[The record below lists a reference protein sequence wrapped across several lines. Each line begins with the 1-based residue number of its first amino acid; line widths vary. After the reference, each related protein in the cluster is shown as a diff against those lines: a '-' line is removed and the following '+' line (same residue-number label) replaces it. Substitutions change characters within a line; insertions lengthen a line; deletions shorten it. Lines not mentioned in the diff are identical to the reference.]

1 MKDGFLKFKVFPTEK
16 MPRCAMESNIYLH
29 FGINSWYIYIGKMFP
44 YMEHIWVRDFPSGNP
59 SGNPDFAAPVGI
71 STEALLQ
78 AAASGSAV
86 AALPVASWLSKV
98 NFESSSDSK
107 KEGSLSHGS

>member
-1 MKDGFLKFKVFPTEK
+1 MKDGFLKFKISPNGKNAHMRHGIQYLPT
-16 MPRCAMESNIYLH
+16 
-29 FGINSWYIYIGKMFP
+29 FW
-44 YMEHIWVRDFPSGNP
+44 
-59 SGNPDFAAPVGI
+59 NPDFAAPVGI

-107 KEGSLSHGS
+107 KEGSLSHGSWRGTTPQTLTPLLRGYIYLYILIICY